1 MARQKTLQGV
11 TLVFEVSGLDWDAVV
26 DYLKNDDNSGT
37 GADSVSAW
45 GYGQEAL
52 QYVSHD
58 GNMRF
63 RGPNIARAEKR
74 QCFVKRTLDLRCGML
89 WMRNPRP
96 RASGGGKRR
105 SLI

>member
-1 MARQKTLQGV
+1 M
-11 TLVFEVSGLDWDAVV
+11 VFEVSGLDWDAVV

-63 RGPNIARAEKR
+63 RGPNIARQKNGNALLNALLIFGVDALDEESKAEGIR
-74 QCFVKRTLDLRCGML
+74 R
-89 WMRNPRP
+89 
-96 RASGGGKRR
+96 GKRR